1 MFKIKAINVKTT
13 QIETYYCSSSVP
25 LEEFKESLSWIK
37 HGHHRDWERV
47 KREIIEVE
55 ENVTLTFRN
64 EMKYVTTIN
73 EEGIKEIFFFEK
85 HINHDWFYEVVGHMD
100 DQFRKRSNAGFTN
113 GISCYGRSETLNLDS
128 NPDDFELTKSNL
140 IKPCVHE
147 HNGMMLTSNPPKYK
161 CIKCNEFYT

>member
-1 MFKIKAINVKTT
+1 MFKIKAINEKTK

-47 KREIIEVE
+47 KREVIEIE

-64 EMKYVTTIN
+64 EMKYVCTIDEDN
-73 EEGIKEIFFFEK
+73 QKQIFFFEK

-100 DQFRKRSNAGFTN
+100 DQFRKRSSAGFTN

-128 NPDDFELTKSNL
+128 NAQDFELTK
-140 IKPCVHE
+140 
-147 HNGMMLTSNPPKYK
+147 
-161 CIKCNEFYT
+161 

>member
-1 MFKIKAINVKTT
+1 MIKIKAINTKTN
-13 QIETYYCSSSVP
+13 QIETYYCSNSVP

-64 EMKYVTTIN
+64 EMKYVCTID
-73 EEGIKEIFFFEK
+73 EENKKEIFFFEK
-85 HINHDWFYEVVGHMD
+85 HINHDWFYEVVRHMD
-100 DQFRKRSNAGFTN
+100 DQFRKRSSAGFTN

-128 NPDDFELTKSNL
+128 NPQDFELTK
-140 IKPCVHE
+140 
-147 HNGMMLTSNPPKYK
+147 
-161 CIKCNEFYT
+161 

>member
-1 MFKIKAINVKTT
+1 MSACRFF
-13 QIETYYCSSSVP
+13 YCDHRSLCLLYP
-25 LEEFKESLSWIK
+25 LKQVLPS
-37 HGHHRDWERV
+37 HH
-47 KREIIEVE
+47 
-55 ENVTLTFRN
+55 NQ
-64 EMKYVTTIN
+64 
-73 EEGIKEIFFFEK
+73 KEIFFFEK

-128 NPDDFELTKSNL
+128 GPTDFELTKSNL